1 MITIQD
7 LQAAIAEC
15 QGERNPNANTCI
27 KLAAYY
33 TILDHVQEKIAPV
46 ETERA
51 ITPYSFAAEPMRTET
66 EKRITFNSGSEFSQM
81 ISGMNSAD
89 AWSVV
94 DELMS
99 VLQATQ
105 PRLYNGVMRQLR
117 EV

>member
-33 TILDHVQEKIAPV
+33 TILNQMEEKPEPSYSEIPN
-46 ETERA
+46 
-51 ITPYSFAAEPMRTET
+51 YSFAADPARSEVET
-66 EKRITFNSGSEFSQM
+66 VIYYDSGTEFSAEIDGLESSKVWPVM
-81 ISGMNSAD
+81 
-89 AWSVV
+89 
-94 DELMS
+94 DELMD

-105 PRLYNGVMRQLR
+105 PRLYRGVLNQIRGI
-117 EV
+117 